1 MCVTG
6 ARIAPHFYWGFA
18 MRIKS
23 NQGNA
28 TLTPPIKVIT
38 TKLRQPKSVVLKRNK
53 IEGVFVPSKIAP
65 MPKLREGWIGKRV
78 QGGHAPVA
86 YRSRSADWG
95 MANKRARA

>member
-1 MCVTG
+1 MCATG
-6 ARIAPHFYWGFA
+6 ARFAPHFYWGFA

-28 TLTPPIKVIT
+28 TLTLPTKRIIT
-38 TKLRQPKSVVLKRNK
+38 KTRQSKTVVLKRNK
-53 IEGVFVPSKIAP
+53 IEGVFVPSVIAP
-65 MPKLREGWIGKRV
+65 MPELRKGWIGRRV
-78 QGGHAPVA
+78 QGGHSPVP

>member
-1 MCVTG
+1 MCATG

-28 TLTPPIKVIT
+28 VTILPTKQTT
-38 TKLRQPKSVVLKRNK
+38 TKLRESKSVVLKRNK
-53 IEGVFVPSKIAP
+53 IEGVFVPSVIAP
-65 MPKLREGWIGKRV
+65 MPELRKGWIGKRV

-95 MANKRARA
+95 MANKKARA